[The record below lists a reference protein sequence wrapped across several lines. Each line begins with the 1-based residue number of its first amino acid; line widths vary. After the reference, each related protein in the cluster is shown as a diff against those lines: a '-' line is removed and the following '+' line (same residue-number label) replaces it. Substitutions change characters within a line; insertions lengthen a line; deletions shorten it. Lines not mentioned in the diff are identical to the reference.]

1 MRTYSTFEEAYRQQP
16 FSELV
21 RLGISLAAAI
31 RRRRRGDRSHPS
43 GKTISAA
50 ARA

>member
-31 RRRRRGDRSHPS
+31 RRRRLGDRSHPS
-43 GKTISAA
+43 KPISAA